1 MHENTTRKRASLV
14 LLAPLVA
21 AGMVGLMLLLTACSL
36 ATTTELLAVTLE
48 SVPRVVVVDEIGL
61 KEQGPELGAAEL
73 VELRFSPSGES
84 PSGESRSFSFLRPV
98 PEEPSFSPEESFGE
112 DELTIWPLSP
122 P

>member
-73 VELRFSPSGES
+73 VEL
-84 PSGESRSFSFLRPV
+84 
-98 PEEPSFSPEESFGE
+98 
-112 DELTIWPLSP
+112 
-122 P
+122 